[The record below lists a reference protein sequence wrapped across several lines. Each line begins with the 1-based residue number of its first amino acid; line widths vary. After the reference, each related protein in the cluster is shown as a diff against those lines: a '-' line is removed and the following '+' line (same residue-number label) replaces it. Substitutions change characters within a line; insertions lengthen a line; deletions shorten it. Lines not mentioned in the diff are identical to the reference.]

1 MMNGD
6 VILLLSMLFSC
17 NLRRFFCLEPKC
29 PTPQKGCEVD
39 LVDHPGVI
47 SMLVGDTI
55 FWQSSLKFVNYDS
68 LAT

>member
-1 MMNGD
+1 MNGD

-17 NLRRFFCLEPKC
+17 NLRRFFVWNQNVPPPKKDVRLILL
-29 PTPQKGCEVD
+29 TI
-39 LVDHPGVI
+39 PGVI

>member
-1 MMNGD
+1 MNGD

-17 NLRRFFCLEPKC
+17 NLRRRLFGTKMSYIPKKDVRLILL
-29 PTPQKGCEVD
+29 TILGQLD
-39 LVDHPGVI
+39 